1 MKLKRIYN
9 NRIKNMAEQTIRC
22 PKCKTDI
29 PLTEV
34 LTAQIKEGV
43 KNELMVE
50 VEKKEKALA
59 EKEKDILAEKKLIE
73 DSRENIEE
81 EVNKRLDVEKKKIKE
96 QTKKDAE
103 DEVSLELK
111 DLQEQIQEKNKKIK
125 ESQDKE
131 LELRKKQ
138 REIEDKEKSFDLELA
153 RKLSDET
160 KKIEENLSKRITE
173 EQSLK
178 LLEKEQAIEGMK
190 KQINELKRKAELGS
204 QQLQGEV
211 QELDLEKFLREN
223 FIYDEIKPVP
233 KGVQGADALQK
244 VITKNESF
252 CGSIL
257 WESKRTKNWV
267 EEWTTKLKDDQREAK
282 ADLAVIVSD
291 VLPKEISNAGFH
303 NGVWVTNRSSIH
315 GLSMALRTILTQ
327 VTFTKLAAEGKDEKV
342 ELLFRYLTG
351 SEFTQRV
358 QAMIETFISMKQDLE
373 KEKRSSISRW
383 GKQEKQIEKIMTI
396 TAGMHGDL
404 RGLIG
409 SSMQSIPTLESGD
422 EEENNAEP
430 LIVND
435 IEDKD

>member
-1 MKLKRIYN
+1 MKLKIIYN

-233 KGVQGADALQK
+233 KGVQGADVLQK

-303 NGVWVTNRSSIH
+303 NGVWVTNRS
-315 GLSMALRTILTQ
+315 
-327 VTFTKLAAEGKDEKV
+327 
-342 ELLFRYLTG
+342 
-351 SEFTQRV
+351 
-358 QAMIETFISMKQDLE
+358 
-373 KEKRSSISRW
+373 
-383 GKQEKQIEKIMTI
+383 
-396 TAGMHGDL
+396 
-404 RGLIG
+404 
-409 SSMQSIPTLESGD
+409 
-422 EEENNAEP
+422 
-430 LIVND
+430 
-435 IEDKD
+435 